1 MSNVNT
7 FKMKEPKK
15 IPKWIKEKLEVII
28 QIYGKERWFPRAWA
42 AYIKLCKTTPV
53 HELPDPEIF
62 FSKEEL
68 KEGIEVSISGD
79 GNKKLSPDILNEE
92 KYEGNKN
99 EKTINSNL
107 E

>member
-15 IPKWIKEKLEVII
+15 IPKWIREKLEVII

-42 AYIKLCKTTPV
+42 AYIKLCKTMPV

-68 KEGIEVSISGD
+68 KEGIEVPMSGD

-92 KYEGNKN
+92 NNEGNKD